1 MAKNYSPEEIR
12 YIVENYLLPAKILG
26 RNLKR
31 SPGGVKAIIKRLI
44 EDGRIVQVTAVKPER
59 AWYRWEVGE
68 GNDGF
73 QKNSSGLLTD
83 KLL

>member
-26 RNLKR
+26 RHLKR

-44 EDGRIVQVTAVKPER
+44 EDGRIVQVAAPVREKIYYE
-59 AWYRWEVGE
+59 WDV
-68 GNDGF
+68 N
-73 QKNSSGLLTD
+73 K
-83 KLL
+83 KL